1 MTSALAKIA
10 EFPANPVD
18 MFKQILQAAAKG
30 HPDGLLVDMNLA
42 TLDEEFGVL
51 NRTVIY
57 RGLTEDNFPF
67 YITHRYTRNFKNLQ
81 ANPKAGICFYMTNV
95 QDNEGKDLVT
105 WQVRLIGAK
114 AVELPDCEMD
124 ALWAKEELVSQIRGH
139 ICPCG
144 EPIDYDVLKA
154 KHDKFL
160 EDHLA
165 SGKDLERPKSYTAFK
180 FVPQRWDFLKVGRG
194 EIADRVQYRLQ
205 DNGKW
210 EAMHVS
216 T

>member
-1 MTSALAKIA
+1 MTSALAKITNY
-10 EFPANPVD
+10 PANPVD
-18 MFKQILQAAAKG
+18 MFKQILQADAKS
-30 HPDGLLVDMNLA
+30 HPDSVVVDMNLA

-57 RGLTEDNFPF
+57 RGLTPDNYPF

-81 ANPKAGICFYMTNV
+81 ANPKAGITFYMTNV
-95 QDNEGKDLVT
+95 QDNDYKEVT

-114 AVELPDCEMD
+114 AVELPDSEMD
-124 ALWAKEELVSQIRGH
+124 ALWAKEELVSQIRGY

-144 EPIDYDVLKA
+144 EPINHDDLKA

-160 EDHLA
+160 EEHLA
-165 SGKDLERPKSYTAFK
+165 SGKALERPRSYTAFK
-180 FVPQRWDFLKVGRG
+180 FEPQRWDFLKVGRG

-210 EAMHVS
+210 ESMHVS